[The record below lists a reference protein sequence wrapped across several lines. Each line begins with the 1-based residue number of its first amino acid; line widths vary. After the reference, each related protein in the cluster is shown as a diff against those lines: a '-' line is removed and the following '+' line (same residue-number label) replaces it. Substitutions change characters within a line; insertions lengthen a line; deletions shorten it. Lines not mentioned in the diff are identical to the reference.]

1 MGIKLRAYRPLLYL
15 FQCFNGSATLLH
27 NSHDTTE
34 SPLSVTV
41 GTIIHGFEKI
51 NVLSFI
57 MYQPSLLISN
67 IIFSLKV
74 LAVLREANTLI
85 TILLLTSVKK

>member
-1 MGIKLRAYRPLLYL
+1 MGIKLRAYRSLYNL
-15 FQCFNGSATLLH
+15 FQCFNCSATLLH
-27 NSHDTTE
+27 NSHDMTE
-34 SPLSVTV
+34 SHLSVTV
-41 GTIIHGFEKI
+41 GTINHGLEKI